1 MEEMSTFT
9 FNFVQNMFLKY
20 YTECFHEIGIPP
32 LFEKREFAALLFRNR
47 AMIRHKSFTRVRDLE
62 FFLQADVPSDVYYSS
77 AIYEQPGATEMSAK
91 GWIGADLIFDIDAD
105 HIPTSCDRTHDE
117 WTCEKC
123 RFSGKGITP
132 ERCPAC
138 GGEKFDQNTWLCE
151 VCLDS
156 AKSETIKLLDMLI
169 NDFGV
174 AEESIHVFF
183 SGHRGYHIH
192 ITDET
197 MRHMDTLAR
206 KEIVDYMCAL
216 GFDRV
221 LQRIDEDNAPTLSIE
236 DHGWRGRIAK
246 GINDFLRDAKPQ
258 DYAAIGLRKNIGN
271 LIDKNKDS
279 LLKNLEKG
287 TNSKKLKGLGPETW
301 TKIVEH
307 TLERMTAH
315 VDTVVTTDIH
325 RLIRL
330 TGTLH
335 NKTGLKK
342 VEFPASMIHR
352 FDPFT
357 NAIAFKEGTTTI
369 CVSKAPRFRLGK
381 ETYGPYNN
389 EEVKL
394 PTAAALLLICKNRAE
409 VTAKNVQ

>member
-1 MEEMSTFT
+1 
-9 FNFVQNMFLKY
+9 MFLKY
-20 YTECFHEIGIPP
+20 YTECIHEIGIP
-32 LFEKREFAALLFRNR
+32 LSFEKREFAALLFRNR
-47 AMIRHKSFTRVRDLE
+47 AMIRHKSFTTVRDLE
-62 FFLQADVPSDVYYSS
+62 CFLQADVPSDVYYSS
-77 AIYEQPGATEMSAK
+77 AIYEQPGASEMSAK

-123 RFSGKGITP
+123 GFSGKGITP

-138 GGEKFDQNTWLCE
+138 GGEKFDENTWLCE

-156 AKSETIKLLDMLI
+156 AKSETIRLLDMLM

-192 ITDET
+192 VTDAAMQSME
-197 MRHMDTLAR
+197 TLAR
-206 KEIVDYMCAL
+206 KEIVDYVCGL

-221 LQRIDEDNAPTLSIE
+221 LQRIDGDNVRTLSVA
-236 DHGWRGRIAK
+236 DHGWRGRVAK
-246 GINDFLRDAKPQ
+246 GIHLFLRDAKPQ
-258 DYAAIGLRKNIGN
+258 DYVALGIGKNIGN
-271 LIDKNKDS
+271 TIDKNKDS
-279 LLKNLEKG
+279 ILKSLEER
-287 TNSKKLKGLGPETW
+287 TSSKRFKGLGAETW
-301 TKIVEH
+301 KKIVEH
-307 TLERMTAH
+307 VLENEIAH

-335 NKTGLKK
+335 NKTGMKK
-342 VEFPASMIHR
+342 VEFPASTIRR

-357 NAIAFKEGTTTI
+357 SAIAFKEGTTTI
-369 CVSKAPRFRLGK
+369 CVSKAPEFRLGN
-381 ETYGPYNN
+381 ETYGPYDN

-394 PTAAALLLICKNRAE
+394 PTAAAMLLICKNRAE
-409 VTAKNVQ
+409 VIAQNVR